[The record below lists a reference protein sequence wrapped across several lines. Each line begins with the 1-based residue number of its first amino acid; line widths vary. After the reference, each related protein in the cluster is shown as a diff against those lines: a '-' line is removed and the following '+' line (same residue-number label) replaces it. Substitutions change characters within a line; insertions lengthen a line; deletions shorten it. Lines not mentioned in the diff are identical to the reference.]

1 MTDEPKLEVV
11 SWNLNRETLRSIRD
25 KVFIEEQGV
34 PVEIEHDDHDETAT
48 HFLITDKYIA
58 LGCGRLLPDGK
69 IGRMA
74 VLPEHRGKGLG
85 HMLLNYIVDYAK
97 HRGYQRLYL
106 HSQSHANGFY
116 EAAGFSVYGEPFEE
130 AGIAHSAM
138 ELPIDY
144 SGADQFITGVQY
156 PEPFATLALELA
168 RTASRNLRIYSYY
181 LDHDVFDSA
190 EFADAVST
198 LARSGRY
205 SDIRILISDPRP
217 LVSRGHRLLQLARRL
232 SSTISIRVLAE
243 HPELPEA
250 TYVVRDTDGVVYKP
264 DERSRDGFYEPGS
277 RASAKKFVDGFD
289 ALWRW
294 GERDPRL
301 RQLTI

>member
-1 MTDEPKLEVV
+1 MTDDLHVDVV
-11 SWNLNRETLRSIRD
+11 SWNLNRETLRTIRD

-34 PVEIEHDDHDETAT
+34 PVEIEHDDSDETAT

-85 HMLLNYIVDYAK
+85 RKLLNYIVSYARQ
-97 HRGYQRLYL
+97 RGYQRLYL

-116 EAAGFSVYGEPFEE
+116 EAEGFQPFGETFEE
-130 AGIAHSAM
+130 AGIPHNAM
-138 ELPIDY
+138 ELQIDFR
-144 SGADQFITGVQY
+144 GADYFITGVQY

-168 RTASRNLRIYSYY
+168 GSARRSLRIYSYT
-181 LDHDVFDSA
+181 LDHDVFDNEA
-190 EFADAVST
+190 FADAVSS

-205 SDIRILISDPRP
+205 ADVRILISDPKP

-232 SSTISIRVLAE
+232 SSSITIRVLAE

-250 TYVVRDTDGVVYKP
+250 TYVVRDIDGVVYKP
-264 DERSRDGFYEPGS
+264 DERSREGFFEPDS

>member
-1 MTDEPKLEVV
+1 MTEQTQIEVV
-11 SWNLNRETLRSIRD
+11 SWNLNLETLRSIRD

-34 PVEIEHDDHDETAT
+34 PVEIEHDDSDETAT
-48 HFLITDKYIA
+48 HFLITDQYIA
-58 LGCGRLLPDGK
+58 LGCGRLTPDGK

-85 HMLLNYIVDYAK
+85 RALLDYIVGYARD
-97 HRGYQRLYL
+97 HGVRRLYL
-106 HSQSHANGFY
+106 HSQSQANGFY
-116 EAAGFSVYGEPFEE
+116 EDAGFVPYGEPFDE
-130 AGIAHSAM
+130 AGIAHTAM
-138 ELPIDY
+138 EMHIDY
-144 SGADQFITGVQY
+144 SEADSFITGVQY
-156 PEPFATLALELA
+156 PEPFGTLALQLA
-168 RTASRNLRIYSYY
+168 RSASRNLRIYSFY
-181 LDHDVFDSA
+181 LDHDVFDNE
-190 EFADAVST
+190 EFADAVSA

-232 SSTISIRVLAE
+232 SSSIAIRVLAE

-264 DERSRDGFYEPGS
+264 DERSRDGFFEPDS

-289 ALWRW
+289 NLWRW

-301 RQLTI
+301 RQLTL

>member
-1 MTDEPKLEVV
+1 MTDEPKIEVV

-34 PVEIEHDDHDETAT
+34 PKEIEHDDSDETAT

-85 HMLLNYIVDYAK
+85 HKLLHFIVAFAK
-97 HRGYQRLYL
+97 DKAFQRLYL
-106 HSQSHANGFY
+106 HSQSYANAFY
-116 EAAGFSVYGEPFEE
+116 ESAGFKPFGEPFEE
-130 AGIAHSAM
+130 AGIAHTAM
-138 ELPIDY
+138 ELLIDY
-144 SGADQFITGVQY
+144 RGADSFITGVQY
-156 PEPFATLALELA
+156 PEPFATLANELA
-168 RTASRNLRIYSYY
+168 STASRHLRIYSYH
-181 LDHDVFDSA
+181 LDHDVFDTE
-190 EFADAVST
+190 EFASAVSS

-205 SDIRILISDPRP
+205 ADIRILISDPRP
-217 LVSRGHRLLQLARRL
+217 LVARGHRLLGLARRL
-232 SSTISIRVLAE
+232 SSSIAIRVLSE

-250 TYVVRDTDGVVYKP
+250 TYVVRDSDGVVYKP

>member
-1 MTDEPKLEVV
+1 MTDTPQIEVV

-34 PVEIEHDDHDETAT
+34 PEEIEHDDSDETAT
-48 HFLITDKYIA
+48 HFLITDRYIA

-85 HMLLNYIVDYAK
+85 HLLLHYMVDYAK
-97 HRGYQRLYL
+97 QHGYQRLYL
-106 HSQSHANGFY
+106 HSQSYANGFY
-116 EAAGFSVYGEPFEE
+116 EAAGFAAFGEPFEE
-130 AGIAHSAM
+130 AGIPHTAM
-138 ELPIDY
+138 ELLIDY
-144 SGADQFITGVQY
+144 AGADDFITGVQY

-168 RTASRNLRIYSYY
+168 RSASRNLRIYSYY
-181 LDHDVFDSA
+181 LDHDVFDNE
-190 EFADAVST
+190 EFAAAVSA

-205 SDIRILISDPRP
+205 SDIRILISDSRP
-217 LVSRGHRLLQLARRL
+217 LVSRGHRLLQLSRRL

-250 TYVVRDTDGVVYKP
+250 TYVVRDSDGVVYKP
-264 DERSRDGFYEPGS
+264 DERGRDGFYEPAS
-277 RASAKKFVDGFD
+277 RASAKKFIEGFD

>member
-1 MTDEPKLEVV
+1 MADDIQIEVV
-11 SWNLNRETLRSIRD
+11 SWNLNLETLRSIRD

-34 PVEIEHDDHDETAT
+34 PESIEHDASDETAT
-48 HFLITDKYIA
+48 HFLISDQYIA

-85 HMLLNYIVDYAK
+85 HKLLDAIVSYAK
-97 HRGYQRLYL
+97 RHGYQRLYL

-116 EAAGFSVYGEPFEE
+116 QAAGFVPFGDSFEE
-130 AGIAHSAM
+130 AGIPHTAM
-138 ELPIDY
+138 ELQIDY
-144 SGADQFITGVQY
+144 SDAGGFITGVQY

-168 RTASRNLRIYSYY
+168 RSASRNLRIYSYY
-181 LDHDVFDSA
+181 LDHDVFDNQA
-190 EFADAVST
+190 FTDAVSA

-205 SDIRILISDPRP
+205 SDIRILISDPKP
-217 LVSRGHRLLQLARRL
+217 LVSRGHRLLQLSRRL
-232 SSTISIRVLAE
+232 SSSIAIRVLAE

-250 TYVVRDTDGVVYKP
+250 TYVVRDNDGVIYKP

-277 RASAKKFVDGFD
+277 RASAKKFVEGFD